1 MSDTSTKENPKENTI
16 EVTLPESFEKL
27 AVGLPPMLLPM
38 AGYNLN
44 ARFVAFNYFGSKAT
58 WHDGRGLATFSYF
71 SVYSPFVDHPAI
83 AVVLRGANADL
94 GSDDSEPTHA
104 LVFDRQENSIYLGRG
119 SEVSRFLNS
128 QHPPI
133 EKIEMTDEMLEEIET
148 RLVSEMSDMSKWQFR
163 GMFELFAPAQ
173 DRRAETDSLIEWLN
187 ENTPSEV
194 REYFAGFGVKF

>member
-1 MSDTSTKENPKENTI
+1 MNSMNDINAEEKSSVVI
-16 EVTLPESFEKL
+16 LPDSFQML
-27 AVGLPPMLLPM
+27 GIGLPPMLLSM
-38 AGYNLN
+38 AGYNGN

-94 GSDDSEPTHA
+94 GSDDSEPTHS
-104 LVFDRQENSIYLGRG
+104 LIFDRQENSIYLGRG
-119 SEVSRFLNS
+119 SEVSRFLNA
-128 QHPPI
+128 QHPPVA
-133 EKIEMTDEMLEEIET
+133 KIELTDEMLEEIES
-148 RLVSEMSDMSKWQFR
+148 RLAEEMSDISKMQFH

-173 DRRAETDSLIEWLN
+173 NRRSETNSLIKWLN